1 MRKIVAKLIIG
12 IAIAS
17 VGMFG
22 ADVRLGNWK
31 FNAAK
36 SKSTSSNPIK
46 VQTDVV
52 EASPDGKVTT
62 NRTGQMT
69 DGTAF
74 KYSFSYK
81 YDGRDYPVKGAPFD
95 MISVKRIDANTTNY
109 EVSKTGSKYQMK
121 GQTVITRDAQT
132 KTITSQGTDAAGKPF
147 SQTLVFNRF

>member
-1 MRKIVAKLIIG
+1 MKKIVAKLVIG

-46 VQTDVV
+46 VQTDAV

-62 NRTGQMT
+62 NRTGQMA

-121 GQTVITRDAQT
+121 GQTVISRDAQT
-132 KTITSQGTDAAGKPF
+132 KTITAQGTDAAGKPF

>member
-1 MRKIVAKLIIG
+1 MKKIVAKLVIG

-46 VQTDVV
+46 VQTDAV

-62 NRTGQMT
+62 NRTGQMA

-95 MISVKRIDANTTNY
+95 MISVKRIDANTTNF

-121 GQTVITRDAQT
+121 GQTVISRDAQT
-132 KTITSQGTDAAGKPF
+132 KTMTAQGTDAAGKPF

>member
-1 MRKIVAKLIIG
+1 MRKIVAKLVIG
-12 IAIAS
+12 IVIAS

-46 VQTDVV
+46 VQTDAV

-62 NRTGQMT
+62 NRTGQMA

-95 MISVKRIDANTTNY
+95 MISVKRIDANTTNF

-121 GQTVITRDAQT
+121 GQTVISRDAQT
-132 KTITSQGTDAAGKPF
+132 KTITAQGTDAAGKPF

>member
-1 MRKIVAKLIIG
+1 MRKIVAKLVLG

-46 VQTDVV
+46 VQTDAV

-62 NRTGQMT
+62 NRTGQMA

-109 EVSKTGSKYQMK
+109 EVSKSGSKYQMK

>member
-1 MRKIVAKLIIG
+1 MRKIVAKLVIG

-46 VQTDVV
+46 VQTDAV

-62 NRTGQMT
+62 NRTGQMA

-95 MISVKRIDANTTNY
+95 MISVKRIDANTTNF

-121 GQTVITRDAQT
+121 GQTVISRDAQT
-132 KTITSQGTDAAGKPF
+132 KTMTAQGTDAAGKPF

>member
-1 MRKIVAKLIIG
+1 MRKIVAKLVIG

-46 VQTDVV
+46 VQTDAV

-62 NRTGQMT
+62 NRTGQMA

-81 YDGRDYPVKGAPFD
+81 YDGKDYPVKGAPFD

-109 EVSKTGSKYQMK
+109 EVSKSGSKYQMK

>member
-1 MRKIVAKLIIG
+1 MRKIVAKLVIG

-46 VQTDVV
+46 VQTDAV

-62 NRTGQMT
+62 NRTGQMA

-109 EVSKTGSKYQMK
+109 EVSKSGSKYQMK

>member
-1 MRKIVAKLIIG
+1 MRKIVAKLVIG

-46 VQTDVV
+46 IQTDAV
-52 EASPDGKVTT
+52 EASPDGRVTT
-62 NRTGQMT
+62 NRTGQMA

-74 KYSFSYK
+74 KYSFRYK

-95 MISVKRIDANTTNY
+95 MISVKRIDANTTNF

-121 GQTVITRDAQT
+121 GQTVVSRDAQT
-132 KTITSQGTDAAGKPF
+132 KTITAQGTDAAGKPF
-147 SQTLVFNRF
+147 NQTLVFNRF

>member
-1 MRKIVAKLIIG
+1 MIVAKLVIG

-46 VQTDVV
+46 VQTDAV

-62 NRTGQMT
+62 NRTGQMA

>member
-46 VQTDVV
+46 VQTDAV

-62 NRTGQMT
+62 NRTGQMA

-95 MISVKRIDANTTNY
+95 MISVKRIDANTTNF
-109 EVSKTGSKYQMK
+109 EVSKSGSKYQMK
-121 GQTVITRDAQT
+121 GQTVISRDAQT

>member
-1 MRKIVAKLIIG
+1 MRMIVAKLVIG

-46 VQTDVV
+46 VQTDAV

-62 NRTGQMT
+62 NRTGQMA

>member
-1 MRKIVAKLIIG
+1 MKKIVAKLVIG

-46 VQTDVV
+46 VQTDAV

-62 NRTGQMT
+62 NRTGQMA

-109 EVSKTGSKYQMK
+109 EVSKSGSKYQMK

>member
-1 MRKIVAKLIIG
+1 MRKIVAKLVIG

-46 VQTDVV
+46 VQTDAV

-62 NRTGQMT
+62 NRTGQMA

-109 EVSKTGSKYQMK
+109 EVSKSGSKYQMK
-121 GQTVITRDAQT
+121 GQTVISRDAQT

>member
-1 MRKIVAKLIIG
+1 MKKIVAKLVIG

-46 VQTDVV
+46 VQTDAV

-62 NRTGQMT
+62 NRTGQMA

-81 YDGRDYPVKGAPFD
+81 YDGRDYPVKSAPFD
-95 MISVKRIDANTTNY
+95 MISVKRIDANTTNF

-121 GQTVITRDAQT
+121 GQTVISRDAQT
-132 KTITSQGTDAAGKPF
+132 KTMTAQGTDAAGKSF

>member
-1 MRKIVAKLIIG
+1 MRKIVAKLVIG

-46 VQTDVV
+46 VQTDAV

-62 NRTGQMT
+62 NRTGQMA